1 VLARLH
7 DYVYQM
13 GHLEDLQLLVECE
26 SPSHDLDACNR
37 VVDVS
42 VDIANRILKEPA
54 KKVMEMGQPIF
65 WWGSTTPQILLL
77 AHLDTV
83 WSLGSFEPKWS
94 VEGDIARGPGIF
106 DMKAGFIQALYALKD
121 IPDAHNRVALLGT
134 TDEEIESLKSRQ
146 VIQSLARTA
155 RYALILE
162 PSFEG
167 NVKTRRKG
175 AGMYTVTVH
184 GLAAHAGLDPE
195 KGVNASVEIA
205 ALVPKIVALSNP
217 INGTTV
223 TPTVIRSGV
232 TTNTIPDLATL
243 EIDCRSFSSDEL
255 VEIDAKIRSFKPENP
270 LTSIVVNGAI
280 NRPPLEIGASE
291 VLFEKLSSMTKR
303 LGLEDIGQSAV
314 GGVSDGNL
322 TAAEGTMT
330 LDGLGAVGGGAH
342 AKSEHVMI
350 SQIPK
355 RIQILHELL
364 KDLLQEDFE

>member
-1 VLARLH
+1 
-7 DYVYQM
+7 
-13 GHLEDLQLLVECE
+13 
-26 SPSHDLDACNR
+26 
-37 VVDVS
+37 
-42 VDIANRILKEPA
+42 
-54 KKVMEMGQPIF
+54 
-65 WWGSTTPQILLL
+65 
-77 AHLDTV
+77 
-83 WSLGSFEPKWS
+83 
-94 VEGDIARGPGIF
+94 
-106 DMKAGFIQALYALKD
+106 MKAGFIQALYALKD

-146 VIQSLARTA
+146 LIQSLARTA
-155 RYALILE
+155 HYALILE

-205 ALVPKIVALSNP
+205 ALVPKIVSLSNP

-270 LTSIVVNGAI
+270 LASIVVNGAI
-280 NRPPLEIGASE
+280 NRPPLEVGASE

-303 LGLEDIGQSAV
+303 LGLEEIGQSAV

-342 AKSEHVMI
+342 AKSEHVII

-364 KDLLQEDFE
+364 KDLLQEVLE